1 MLLLRLL
8 AAGVVC
14 CATLLLGC
22 SRTDVSDAGNAK
34 ATATPAPTTATW
46 LTNYQQASDTARA
59 NQKLLLVDFTGSDW
73 CGWCIRLK
81 REVFTQ
87 PEFIQY
93 AKDNLVL
100 LEVDFPKGK
109 PQSADL
115 RRQNEQ
121 LAMKFGI
128 QQFPT
133 IVIMQPDGTPIGAL
147 SYMPGGPSAF
157 IAELDKIKRSE
168 RAPGAVTSSSG

>member
-8 AAGVVC
+8 VMGAIVSAA
-14 CATLLLGC
+14 LLTGC
-22 SRTDVSDAGNAK
+22 SRTDVSDKG
-34 ATATPAPTTATW
+34 TPAPSPGSQATGATW
-46 LTNYQQASDTARA
+46 LTNYQQARDTARA

-100 LEVDFPKGK
+100 LEIDFPRGK
-109 PQSADL
+109 PQSNEQ
-115 RRQNEQ
+115 RRHNEQ
-121 LAMKFGI
+121 LLMQFGV

-157 IAELDKIKRSE
+157 IAELDKIKKGE
-168 RAPGAVTSSSG
+168 PPPGSATSSG